1 MCKRFKGKIIDNNI
15 PHLNNN
21 RKEQSNRTSYS
32 EVRLLECHDPTF
44 AFLSRPSS
52 TLWPSILMY
61 SLFFVSN
68 FDSAFQFS
76 FRLSIRLFEQ
86 IVMKGFGVLVITC
99 LILSALRLGACGR
112 DFCIFVVFISWVLL
126 FMVFLYFS
134 FWPHWGWRL
143 VVRIFVI
150 QLCFDCR
157 EIWHLMVQPVQAC
170 NSVCVTFIRLS
181 LYQFIFSVVFSFLTK
196 NHISCAIFIR
206 VVESESLKSEKV

>member
-99 LILSALRLGACGR
+99 LILSALWSG
-112 DFCIFVVFISWVLL
+112 
-126 FMVFLYFS
+126 FLYFRGIY
-134 FWPHWGWRL
+134 FMGI
-143 VVRIFVI
+143 VVHGIFVFFI
-150 QLCFDCR
+150 LTALR
-157 EIWHLMVQPVQAC
+157 LEAC
-170 NSVCVTFIRLS
+170 SPDFCHPALFWLPRDLASHGSTGPS
-181 LYQFIFSVVFSFLTK
+181 LQFCMCDFYLAVFVS
-196 NHISCAIFIR
+196 IYI
-206 VVESESLKSEKV
+206 